1 MEMHLTRICECIVS
15 FSNSQYRDI
24 RWARKARQGRAKA
37 TATMKFS
44 VAGCWTTAHEI
55 PSLKGR
61 NGASCVLCLEIIRS
75 ISAQSSRPN
84 QPHEAQT
91 LLHLAWLAKVSAIS
105 TPYAT
110 IVIVIA
116 VA

>member
-1 MEMHLTRICECIVS
+1 
-15 FSNSQYRDI
+15 
-24 RWARKARQGRAKA
+24 
-37 TATMKFS
+37 
-44 VAGCWTTAHEI
+44 
-55 PSLKGR
+55 
-61 NGASCVLCLEIIRS
+61 VLGDHSEHFC
-75 ISAQSSRPN
+75 QSSRPN
-84 QPHEAQT
+84 QPQEAQT